1 MLRCVIRNETDAS
14 VVQKTWLGKYK
25 DGLIRPA
32 PGKLVG
38 ASPAVV
44 HRPHRA
50 ASQVLLR
57 PHLGTTNSR
66 SSNLPACS
74 AIHAAHLDGH
84 LDPVDLWIVLGNVPD
99 TSSRH
104 MASDLVP

>member
-1 MLRCVIRNETDAS
+1 MLRCVFRNETDAS

-50 ASQVLLR
+50 AW
-57 PHLGTTNSR
+57 GY
-66 SSNLPACS
+66 LPARS
-74 AIHAAHLDGH
+74 AIHAAHLDG
-84 LDPVDLWIVLGNVPD
+84 PVDCGLC
-99 TSSRH
+99 
-104 MASDLVP
+104 